1 MLLLRGAPER
11 RWARKPLC
19 WGPTGLPVSTFL
31 AHVSSSFLWKWRC
44 RERCCILA
52 PHTPAWSPK
61 LGRGFSA
68 VMKSWG
74 GCGLHQDLGVLNISP
89 SSSDPVNGKVKRRSF
104 ACLQSL
110 IVSEQKGTYLSL
122 CKFVLAESHVFET
135 QVG

>member
-1 MLLLRGAPER
+1 M
-11 RWARKPLC
+11 
-19 WGPTGLPVSTFL
+19 
-31 AHVSSSFLWKWRC
+31 
-44 RERCCILA
+44 
-52 PHTPAWSPK
+52 
-61 LGRGFSA
+61 
-68 VMKSWG
+68 MKSWG